1 MVFINSLEVFNLSE
15 QKEKLEAIADVL
27 QGKKEID
34 NNPFAL
40 LPKNALK
47 EALKTIY
54 EASEE
59 FDT

>member
-1 MVFINSLEVFNLSE
+1 LEVFNLSE

>member
-1 MVFINSLEVFNLSE
+1 LSE
-15 QKEKLEAIADVL
+15 HSEKLEAIADVL
-27 QGKKEID
+27 QAKEEID

-54 EASEE
+54 EFSEE
-59 FDT
+59 IDTKKP